1 MKLNKKDNLEL
12 NTDTSPREKS
22 KSKSDLG
29 NILSKSKESELI
41 EKEYEAL
48 TKNIESIITHNFLRK
63 DFYANLPDGTNPEID
78 NICNHSAL
86 DLENRVKK

>member
-12 NTDTSPREKS
+12 NTKTSPIEKPQ
-22 KSKSDLG
+22 SKSDLE
-29 NILSKSKESELI
+29 NVLSENEKSGLI

-48 TKNIESIITHNFLRK
+48 TKNIESIISHNFLRK
-63 DFYANLPDGTNPEID
+63 EYYANLPNGTNPEID

-86 DLENRVKK
+86 GLESRIKE

>member
-1 MKLNKKDNLEL
+1 MIYPQNHLQLLNGNEVYLLIIIVFSQKLSMKLNKKDNLEL

-41 EKEYEAL
+41 
-48 TKNIESIITHNFLRK
+48 I
-63 DFYANLPDGTNPEID
+63 
-78 NICNHSAL
+78 
-86 DLENRVKK
+86 